1 VQSRP
6 DLAPCGRWRAALIGA
21 LCAVV
26 MLPAS
31 HQALADPV
39 VYQADPAAAD
49 CAAGTG
55 DATAGCPP
63 ADSAATQSGRD
74 PESRPDRSTG
84 RRQRKERDDRDKSV
98 GNTDRRDAAAD
109 SQADPATTPDPSSPD
124 PQAGGGT
131 APSTP
136 PGADTTSGTGTGDQ
150 QPSPATAGD
159 PFNDLGGRSPSCR
172 RGAAGQGSANCRATG
187 SPAHRHPIG
196 NYTYDIKIDTGVT
209 HFTDNLLAALQTIA
223 SFLWLGFLYAIKG
236 VLLALDWAF
245 HLNFINT
252 NINKVQGGLLT
263 MDGIFG
269 LDSGYF
275 SLALS
280 LAALWGMWHG
290 FVRGKYIETIAGLG
304 ACIGLMII
312 ALLIVHD
319 PAGTVGKVGNWGDAA
334 GREVASGVAGAVQPG
349 NRAQEQEDGLD
360 RGAQAIFDT
369 IVLRPWCA
377 LEFGDVNFCL
387 SKPPTDAKYYDD
399 ATEFRDDAAAAP
411 TVANLWLRFPAN
423 GKARN
428 KLYES
433 WKDHDDTATRPRV
446 EMMQGQSTGKRL
458 ALLAIIIAGLLGAL
472 LLLGWIAFWLIAF
485 AALALF
491 FLLIA
496 PFVFLMPALGDA
508 GRRGFIAWGKRLLGA
523 LIAKLLYAIV
533 LGIVIYVAALV
544 AEMGNPSG
552 LGWLGVW
559 VVEAIV
565 WWVAFL
571 KRHELVNLLTFNAAH
586 GGDGAA
592 TRRDGLAGMYYRTRL
607 AQEAMRTLQRPV
619 VRRVRRHAARESM
632 IEAGSAR
639 TIARERLGHHA
650 ERSLDL
656 EYDRA
661 REQLQERHH
670 LQNELKGVDSA
681 LRSAD
686 ETRAFNQAAEATHQP
701 GRPREIRPLPF
712 DAETE
717 QHLRSRRKELQGQI
731 DAPDMRRAEQ
741 AVRRAEANQAQHGRR
756 WTAEDHDRWMIR
768 RRAELAKRTPP
779 PGDPAGES
787 YQRRRL
793 LAAGID
799 PDEFASSSAEE
810 QRDLLQRAEQAEQIQ
825 RDLLRAIPADR
836 ELERPRSIDLRALR
850 RHVHD
855 AEWREARTQERR
867 AIHREAWRRRARE
880 HVYRVQR

>member
-1 VQSRP
+1 VRSRLDSVP
-6 DLAPCGRWRAALIGA
+6 RGRRRAGLIGA
-21 LCAVV
+21 LSAIV
-26 MLPAS
+26 LLSAG
-31 HQALADPV
+31 HQALADAV

-55 DATAGCPP
+55 DATAGCAP
-63 ADSAATQSGRD
+63 AAGAATQSARD
-74 PESRPDRSTG
+74 PESRPDRSTS
-84 RRQRKERDDRDKSV
+84 RRQGEERDERDKSV
-98 GNTDRRDAAAD
+98 GNTDHRGAAAD
-109 SQADPATTPDPSSPD
+109 SRADPATTPDPSSPD

-136 PGADTTSGTGTGDQ
+136 PGADTTSGTGAGDQ

-159 PFNDLGGRSPSCR
+159 PFSDLGGRSPSCR

-187 SPAHRHPIG
+187 SPAHSHPIG

-263 MDGIFG
+263 MDGLFG

-304 ACIGLMII
+304 ACVGLMLI
-312 ALLIVHD
+312 ALVIVHD

-349 NRAQEQEDGLD
+349 NRAQAQEDGLN

-387 SKPPTDAKYYDD
+387 SKPPTNAKYYDKKD
-399 ATEFRDDAAAAP
+399 AYKYRADAASAP
-411 TVANLWLRFPAN
+411 TIADLWLRFPAN
-423 GKARN
+423 GDERN
-428 KLYES
+428 ALYES
-433 WKDHDDTATRPRV
+433 WKSDEDTATQSRV

-458 ALLAIIIAGLLGAL
+458 AVLVIIIAGLLGAL

-491 FLLIA
+491 FLLLA
-496 PFVFLMPALGDA
+496 PFVFLMPAFGDA
-508 GRRGFIAWGKRLLGA
+508 GRRGFVNWGKRLLGA

-533 LGIVIYVAALV
+533 LGIVIYVAALI
-544 AEMGNPSG
+544 AEMGNPGG

-559 VVEAIV
+559 VVEAIF

-571 KRHELVNLLTFNAAH
+571 KRHELMDFLTFNAAH
-586 GGDGAA
+586 GGPGTA
-592 TRRDGLAGMYYRTRL
+592 TRRDGLAGLYFKSRL
-607 AQEAMRTLQRPV
+607 AQEAMRTVGRPV
-619 VRRVRRHAARESM
+619 ARKVRQQSAREGM
-632 IEAGSAR
+632 TEAQAASSL
-639 TIARERLGHHA
+639 ARERLAHHA
-650 ERSLDL
+650 DRALDV

-661 REQLQERHH
+661 REKLRERRTH
-670 LQNELKGVDSA
+670 QDELRAVDGA
-681 LRSAD
+681 LRPAD
-686 ETRAFNQAAEATHQP
+686 EARALREA
-701 GRPREIRPLPF
+701 GGERPSPLPA
-712 DAETE
+712 DDEE
-717 QHLRSRRKELQGQI
+717 RLRARRGELQQLI
-731 DAPDMRRAEQ
+731 DAPGMRQ
-741 AVRRAEANQAQHGRR
+741 ADQLVRRAEANQAEHGRR
-756 WTAEDHDRWMIR
+756 WTSNDHDRWS
-768 RRAELAKRTPP
+768 A
-779 PGDPAGES
+779 
-787 YQRRRL
+787 RRRL
-793 LAAGID
+793 ELAEQPTRPEDPDHQAGERQRLIAAGID
-799 PDEFASSSAEE
+799 PARYDAAGAEE
-810 QRDLLQRAEQAEQIQ
+810 RRELLQRAERAQQAQ
-825 RDLLRAIPADR
+825 RDLLRSVPAD
-836 ELERPRSIDLRALR
+836 EDIPRPRSADLRALR

-855 AEWREARTQERR
+855 HEWRRARTQQRR
-867 AIHREAWRRRARE
+867 AIQRDAWRRRARE
-880 HVYRVQR
+880 NVYRPRR